1 MKLLFTANTAFKLV
15 NFRSGMLRALREDGH
30 DLVAL
35 VPEDSHAPMLRKMG
49 IRVLP
54 LSMDNKGTSALR
66 DGALLARFFKA
77 FRAERP
83 DVVLGF
89 TIKNNIYGALAARRL
104 GIPFLPNVTGLGTA
118 FIHDGLVNRVVKVL
132 YRRAFR
138 HLPVVFFQNPDDRAL
153 FEHEELTRPA
163 QARLLPGSGI
173 DLQAFRP
180 EPFPDIAEGMRFL
193 LIARLLRDKGVM
205 EFVQACRQLRATGVQ
220 LQGQLLGPLGAANRT
235 AVPQQVVDSWVAEG
249 AIEYLGATS
258 DVRFHIAKAHC
269 VVLPSYREGTPR
281 SLLEAAAMGRPV
293 ITTDVPGCRETLL
306 PGKSGLVCHVRDAG
320 DLARAMRQMA
330 SLTADQREGMGR
342 AGRMHVEAR
351 FDERLVIEAYR
362 QALGEIARNRRASA
376 A

>member
-1 MKLLFTANTAFKLV
+1 MKLLLTANTAFKLV
-15 NFRSGMLRALREDGH
+15 NFRSGMLKALREDGH
-30 DLVAL
+30 ELVAL
-35 VPEDSHAPMLRKMG
+35 VPEDNHAPALRRMG

-54 LSMDNKGTSALR
+54 LAMDNKGTSPLR
-66 DGALLARFFKA
+66 DGALLARLFQT
-77 FRAERP
+77 FRSERP
-83 DVVLGF
+83 DAVLSF

-104 GIPFLPNVTGLGTA
+104 EIPFLPNVTGLGTA

-138 HLPVVFFQNPDDRAL
+138 HLPVVFFQNPDDQAL
-153 FEHEELTRPA
+153 FEQEELTGPA

-180 EPFPDIAEGMRFL
+180 EPVPDIAEGMRFL
-193 LIARLLRDKGVM
+193 LIARLLRDKGVV
-205 EFVQACRQLRATGVQ
+205 EFVEACRQLRAESFN
-220 LQGQLLGPLGAANRT
+220 LRGQLLGPLGTANRT

-258 DVRFHIAKAHC
+258 DVRPSIARAHC

-293 ITTDVPGCRETLL
+293 IATDVPGCRETLL
-306 PGKSGLVCHVRDAG
+306 PGKSGLLCRVREAG
-320 DLARAMRQMA
+320 DLARAMRDMA
-330 SLTADQREGMGR
+330 SLTADERERMGR

-362 QALGEIARNRRASA
+362 QALDEIARTRRASA